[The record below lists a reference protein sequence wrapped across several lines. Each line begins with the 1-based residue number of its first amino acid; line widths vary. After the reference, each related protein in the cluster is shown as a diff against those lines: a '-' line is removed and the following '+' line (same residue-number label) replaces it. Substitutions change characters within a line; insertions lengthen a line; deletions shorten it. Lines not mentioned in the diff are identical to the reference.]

1 MPSRTTRPRPISP
14 TMRPAPSGVEGPA
27 PSEIEGSPT
36 RTRASV
42 TRCTTARTLLPDLK
56 EVGCGFVRQPQR
68 GAVAQLA
75 ARIEPRVEEEPGHH
89 VAELLEHRLLDA
101 GVFLL
106 EIEDPPLHTLAL
118 KAQVTARGAAAADDW
133 QLPLLRIQPGL
144 GFFDVHER
152 ADDHVLAVVGHEP
165 RRHRLERAG
174 KEQVQ
179 QQRLDEVV
187 QMMTE
192 GNLRRADLGGDSVE
206 HPAPQA

>member
-42 TRCTTARTLLPDLK
+42 TRCTTARTL
-56 EVGCGFVRQPQR
+56 
-68 GAVAQLA
+68 
-75 ARIEPRVEEEPGHH
+75 
-89 VAELLEHRLLDA
+89 
-101 GVFLL
+101 
-106 EIEDPPLHTLAL
+106 
-118 KAQVTARGAAAADDW
+118 
-133 QLPLLRIQPGL
+133 LPLLRIQPGL

-206 HPAPQA
+206 HPAPQARAER